1 MSLCQSPPVGLR
13 SRWSLFCSL
22 ALVATVLAASAKT
35 RASEPSLAQLGVQQ
49 WRQAEGLSSNWVRDL
64 VETPDGFIWIASVRG
79 VSRFDGK
86 EFTHFNP
93 TNLPGLPRSPV
104 TALALATDGA
114 LLIGLEYGGIRRL
127 KGNTLDPALPS
138 VLNNLD
144 VAVQSMRWFD
154 NALWI
159 ATKRGLWIFRDG
171 STMLVATEPL
181 SDADVVALQVVE
193 SSLWA
198 RTRSGGLWQL
208 VDGRWRASLDAP
220 NCGHHWTHPT
230 AKPVGSSWITM
241 VRNTRPVRMACGH
254 AATNRPHGRRSALL
268 AVSASCSSTHSTAC
282 CMAGPTDWCA
292 GRTAPLNSDR
302 LGPAWMTGAFEP
314 SSRINAGICG
324 SARFLAGCRG
334 LVSARS
340 WCRRG
345 ALPGDVRGP
354 GYQ

>member
-1 MSLCQSPPVGLR
+1 MSLCHLLAVWLRPRWPFGSTLLIGALFGNIALSAPP
-13 SRWSLFCSL
+13 
-22 ALVATVLAASAKT
+22 
-35 RASEPSLAQLGVQQ
+35 SEPSLAQLGVQQ

-171 STMLVATEPL
+171 STMLVAT
-181 SDADVVALQVVE
+181 
-193 SSLWA
+193 
-198 RTRSGGLWQL
+198 
-208 VDGRWRASLDAP
+208 
-220 NCGHHWTHPT
+220 
-230 AKPVGSSWITM
+230 
-241 VRNTRPVRMACGH
+241 
-254 AATNRPHGRRSALL
+254 
-268 AVSASCSSTHSTAC
+268 
-282 CMAGPTDWCA
+282 
-292 GRTAPLNSDR
+292 
-302 LGPAWMTGAFEP
+302 
-314 SSRINAGICG
+314 
-324 SARFLAGCRG
+324 
-334 LVSARS
+334 
-340 WCRRG
+340 
-345 ALPGDVRGP
+345 
-354 GYQ
+354 